1 MSGLPALLYLG
12 AWPYFVIRAE
22 KRWLLLLDLSSSVRG
37 NYNAGKTQRFT
48 YLCYILCHNENLAK
62 WHDQHLI
69 NEVGAKET
77 PHRNSVMVFQS
88 FSFTLHF
95 PVEMFSCALQPTK
108 LKTRSLHCSSKT

>member
-69 NEVGAKET
+69 NEVGAEET
-77 PHRNSVMVFQS
+77 PQKFFDGFSKLFFHSPFPCRNVFMC
-88 FSFTLHF
+88 T
-95 PVEMFSCALQPTK
+95 AAY
-108 LKTRSLHCSSKT
+108 